1 MLRLKNIVATL
12 AICATT
18 FLLSAVCN
26 ADQVHIFGLDHTSL
40 GNAHL
45 TVVDGSL
52 VVSNIG
58 FGGGDGVLVSL
69 PSNTTLWGAHINDVG
84 IQADGSF
91 FQMTGLGTVNGMQ
104 NQIVSTARMTSFEGG
119 SLYTLDTDLSAVTS
133 HPVLAQYFLRGIL
146 VGAELVDPAPV
157 FLCNNC
163 NNTSF
168 SVDCEFPCFGPEHL
182 ITYGIDWNNPAF
194 LTTPSGAHFSADLLE
209 LETTTLD
216 ATFGGYSGASWTASE
231 ISSFTI
237 NSEDFVATPEPAS
250 FVLFGSGILG
260 LAGILRRKLLL

>member
-1 MLRLKNIVATL
+1 MLRRKSIAEMFAVCL
-12 AICATT
+12 TT

-119 SLYTLDTDLSAVTS
+119 SFYTLDTDLSAVTS
-133 HPVLAQYFLRGIL
+133 HSVLAQYFLGGVL
-146 VGAELVDPAPV
+146 VGAELVDPASV
-157 FLCNNC
+157 FTCGGC

-168 SVDCEFPCFGPEHL
+168 HVDSFLHG
-182 ITYGIDWNNPAF
+182 ITYDIDWNNPAF
-194 LTTPSGAHFSADLLE
+194 LTTPSGGHFSADLLE

-216 ATFGGYSGASWTASE
+216 ATFGGYSGASWTASG
-231 ISSFTI
+231 IPSFTI
-237 NSEDFVATPEPAS
+237 NSEDFVATPTPEPAS
-250 FVLFGSGILG
+250 LVLFGSGILG
-260 LAGILRRKLLL
+260 LAGILRRKLLR